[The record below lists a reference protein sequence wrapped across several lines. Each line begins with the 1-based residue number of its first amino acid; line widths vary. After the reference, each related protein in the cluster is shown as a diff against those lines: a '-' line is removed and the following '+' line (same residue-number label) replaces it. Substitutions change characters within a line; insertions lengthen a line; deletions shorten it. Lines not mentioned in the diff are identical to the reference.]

1 MSQNENLFRPISE
14 EERKEIEESLYTAT
28 VEQLRCEMIE
38 ENYYKYNVKLQN
50 IEFWTAMTDE
60 ELRESI
66 KLVVDILEELKL
78 INSNGMTREVLTKL
92 EEEASV
98 KYDGN
103 DDKQLMITLQMSKNL
118 ESENLS
124 KIVCELDRVRRVG
137 GAWAVFIANPGLRS
151 AIYAVYDRLV
161 DHFDNDN
168 LYQQSSF
175 FLLRAVM
182 HMHSH
187 EQKSENND

>member
-137 GAWAVFIANPGLRS
+137 GAWA
-151 AIYAVYDRLV
+151 
-161 DHFDNDN
+161 
-168 LYQQSSF
+168 
-175 FLLRAVM
+175 
-182 HMHSH
+182 
-187 EQKSENND
+187 